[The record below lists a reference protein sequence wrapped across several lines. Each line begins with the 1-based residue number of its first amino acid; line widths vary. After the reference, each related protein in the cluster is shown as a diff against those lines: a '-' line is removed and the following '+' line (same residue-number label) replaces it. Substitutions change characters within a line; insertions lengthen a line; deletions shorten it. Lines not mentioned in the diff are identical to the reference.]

1 MTRSD
6 CPPFREEVR
15 RFYTRLPGDAI
26 PLGMG
31 CAYLGGEADT
41 ERLNQYRLTLEQ
53 AYARGVRYFDTAEMY
68 GGSEFRL
75 GSFVRCVDRSSLFL
89 ATKSRVHPS
98 LTPEEAGWQ
107 VRQYLHNS
115 LERLGTD
122 YLDLYQIH
130 DINTLEQVLAAGG
143 VLEVLLAAKEAGLIR
158 YIGLATR
165 WHDLSENAAGHPGF
179 DTVLTHLDYTLLD
192 QSARLMI
199 EFAAQR
205 GVGVINASPLGN
217 GLLVGRDPRLHRET
231 YTEVRRYRL
240 LAVKLY
246 DFCQE
251 QGVPL
256 LAVALQYPMLHPG
269 ISITLTG
276 PSSPQELNANLDAC
290 LEAISPEVWRKL
302 TTRFG
307 TYLPASLSSE
317 VSC

>member
-6 CPPFREEVR
+6 RPPFREEVR
-15 RFYTRLPGDAI
+15 RFHIRLPGGTI

-31 CAYLGGEADT
+31 CAYLGGDADT
-41 ERLNQYRLTLEQ
+41 ERLQQFQQTLEQ

-75 GSFVRCVDRSSLFL
+75 GRFVRSADRSSLFL
-89 ATKSRVHPS
+89 ATKSRVIPS
-98 LTPEEAGWQ
+98 LTPEEAAWQ

-130 DINTLEQVLAAGG
+130 DVNTLDQVLAAGG
-143 VLEVLLAAKEAGLIR
+143 VLETLLAAKQEGLIR

-165 WHDLSENAAGHPGF
+165 WHDLSETAAAHPGF

-205 GVGVINASPLGN
+205 GVGVINASPLGS
-217 GLLVGRDPRLHRET
+217 GLLTGRDPRLHQET
-231 YTEVRRYRL
+231 YLEVRRYRP
-240 LAVKLY
+240 LAIKLY

-251 QGVPL
+251 RGISL
-256 LAVALQYPMLHPG
+256 LAMALQYPMLHPG

-276 PSSPQELNANLDAC
+276 PSRPQELNANLDAC
-290 LEAISPEVWRKL
+290 QKRIAPEVWREL
-302 TTRFG
+302 HARFG
-307 TYLPASLSSE
+307 LWLPDL
-317 VSC
+317 